1 MPSSLPRAQISTESA
16 NITEPA
22 CAGHEI
28 RICES
33 IDKQTCIKALRTAQG
48 PQFHGQSDV
57 IKGDFHEA
65 QEASCRSL
73 PNHR

>member
-1 MPSSLPRAQISTESA
+1 VQISTESA
-16 NITEPA
+16 NITGPG
-22 CAGHEI
+22 CASPDVL
-28 RICES
+28 ICES
-33 IDKQTCIKALRTAQG
+33 IDKQRCIKALRTAQG

-73 PNHR
+73 PNRR